1 MNAELDLVENAVVAA
16 QTAAAA
22 AGRDCLN
29 RFGDRDA
36 CGFAWVEIYGVRSNS
51 KLGRALQKCGA
62 YRSRGGSLQFWNPVG
77 YMSQS
82 MNVLEAGAEAFARV
96 IKDKLALERV
106 YTGSRMD

>member
-16 QTAAAA
+16 QTAAVA

-62 YRSRGGSLQFWNPVG
+62 RKTGKALQFWNPVG

-82 MNVLEAGAEAFARV
+82 MNVLEAGADAFARV
-96 IKDKLALERV
+96 IKDRLALERV